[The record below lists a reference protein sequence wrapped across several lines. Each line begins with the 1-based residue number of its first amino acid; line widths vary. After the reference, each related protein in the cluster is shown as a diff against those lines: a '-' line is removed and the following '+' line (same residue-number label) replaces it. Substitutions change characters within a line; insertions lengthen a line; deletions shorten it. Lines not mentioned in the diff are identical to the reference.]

1 MFRRLDAARTYALPC
16 SNGKAPPAAPFAT
29 SLAFGLTDE
38 TRNPIGKFAE
48 YSLRISE
55 LLQLAM
61 AYTVRKQAVQERRE
75 ERRGWKLNI
84 TTTLAK
90 RRAENVRILRLPL
103 AGSLFQWFTQLE
115 NQREV
120 PLATCFA
127 QVLAN
132 WV

>member
-1 MFRRLDAARTYALPC
+1 M
-16 SNGKAPPAAPFAT
+16 
-29 SLAFGLTDE
+29 
-38 TRNPIGKFAE
+38 
-48 YSLRISE
+48 
-55 LLQLAM
+55 
-61 AYTVRKQAVQERRE
+61 VRKQAVQERRE
-75 ERRGWKLNI
+75 ERRGGKLNI

-90 RRAENVRILRLPL
+90 RRAENVRILRSL
-103 AGSLFQWFTQLE
+103 AGSLFRWFAQLE